1 MSKLNPHQHEAMSYI
16 SGPLLVLA
24 GAGSGKTRVIT
35 NKIAYLIEKCGIPP
49 RNITAVTFTN
59 KASREMKSR
68 VDSLLKGVETRGLSI
83 STFHTLGLNIL
94 RRECKLIGYRPGF
107 SIYDAQDAETLL
119 KELLR
124 KATHNGEDDTAR
136 NSLWQISSWK
146 NDQLSPEQAFAQA
159 QDEVES
165 RIALLY
171 AEYQRAMLAYN
182 AVDFD
187 DLILLPVQLLR
198 QHPEALERWQHRI
211 RHMLVD
217 EYQDTNNC
225 QYELVRL
232 LVGKLTPFTAV
243 GDDDQSIYAWRGARP
258 ENLGR
263 LKEDFPRLK
272 VVKLEQNYRSSGR
285 ILRSANQLIK
295 NNPHLFEKKLWSELG
310 PGDPIRILECKNE
323 EHEAQ
328 KVVSE
333 ILHHRFTKG
342 TDYRDY
348 AILYRGNHQARIF
361 EKVLRENSIPYF
373 LSGGTS
379 FFSRTEI
386 KDVMAY
392 LRLLANPDDD
402 AAFLRIV
409 NIPRREIGPSTLE
422 KLSGYAQKRQITLLQ
437 ACGEFGLEQ
446 ILSKRAREK
455 LADFSHWIGH
465 FHQRAENDSPAG
477 IAQDLI
483 HEAAYEDW
491 LHETSNSDRAAE
503 RRMENVADLIKW
515 LDTLSKDDQ
524 HGKNLAEIVNHL
536 ALMDMLENQEREEE
550 SNQVHLMTLHSA
562 KGLEFPHVFLVGM
575 EEELLPHRNSIEDDN
590 IEEERR
596 LAYVGITR
604 AQRTLTITFAA
615 KRKQFGE
622 LVRCEPSRF
631 LEELPEGDLILEG
644 RDSQLSA
651 EEKQQRGTAHL
662 ANLRAILGN

>member
-1 MSKLNPHQHEAMSYI
+1 VSKLNPHQHEAMTYI

-35 NKIAYLIEKCGIPP
+35 NKIAYLIEKCGISP
-49 RNITAVTFTN
+49 RHITAVTFTN

-94 RRECKLIGYRPGF
+94 RRECKLMGYRPGF

-217 EYQDTNNC
+217 EYQDTNSC

-232 LVGKLTPFTAV
+232 LVGKLTPFT

-333 ILHHRFTKG
+333 ILHHRFSKG

-631 LEELPEGDLILEG
+631 LEELPEDDLVWEG
-644 RDSQLSA
+644 RESQLSA

>member
-1 MSKLNPHQHEAMSYI
+1 MSKLNPHQNEAMRYT

-35 NKIAYLIEKCGIPP
+35 NKIAYLIEECGISP
-49 RNITAVTFTN
+49 RHITAVTFTN

-68 VDSLLKGVETRGLSI
+68 VESLLKGVDTQGLSI

-94 RRECKLIGYRPGF
+94 RRECSLSGHRPGF
-107 SIYDAQDAETLL
+107 SIYDAQDSETLL

-124 KATHNGEDDTAR
+124 KTDSQEDESAR
-136 NSLWQISSWK
+136 NRLWRISGWK
-146 NDQLSPEQAFAQA
+146 SEQVSPEQALSQA
-159 QDEVES
+159 QDESEQQTA
-165 RIALLY
+165 RLY

-187 DLILLPVQLLR
+187 DLIRLPVQILR
-198 QHPEALERWQHRI
+198 QHPKALERWQHRI
-211 RHMLVD
+211 RHLLVD

-258 ENLGR
+258 ENLAR

-285 ILRSANQLIK
+285 ILHSANQLIK

-310 PGDPIRILECKNE
+310 PGDPIRILECKSE

-342 TDYRDY
+342 TRHDDY

-361 EKVLRENSIPYF
+361 EKVLRENSIPYL

-386 KDVMAY
+386 KDLMAY

-422 KLSGYAQKRQITLLQ
+422 KLSNYAGQRRSTLLQ
-437 ACGEFGLEQ
+437 ACEEFGLEQ

-455 LADFSHWIGH
+455 LADFSHLVRH
-465 FHQRAENDSPAG
+465 FHQRTENSSPAS
-477 IAQDLI
+477 IIQDLI
-483 HEAAYEDW
+483 REIGYEDW
-491 LHETSNSDRAAE
+491 LSETSSNNRAAE

-515 LDTLSKDDQ
+515 LDTLNRGS
-524 HGKNLAEIVNHL
+524 HEGKSLAEVINHL
-536 ALMDMLENQEREEE
+536 TLMDMLENQESEEQ

-575 EEELLPHRNSIEDDN
+575 EEELLPHRNSIEEDN

-604 AQRTLTITFAA
+604 AQRTLTITFAS

-631 LEELPEGDLILEG
+631 LAELPEEDLAWEG
-644 RDSQLSA
+644 RNSMLSA

-662 ANLRAILGN
+662 ANLRAILGH

>member
-1 MSKLNPHQHEAMSYI
+1 MSKLNPHQNEAVRYT

-35 NKIAYLIEKCGIPP
+35 NKIAYLIEQCGISP
-49 RNITAVTFTN
+49 RHITAVTFTN

-68 VDSLLKGVETRGLSI
+68 VGSLLKGVDTQDLSI

-94 RRECKLIGYRPGF
+94 RRECSLAGLRPGF

-124 KATHNGEDDTAR
+124 KTDNGEDESAR
-136 NSLWQISSWK
+136 SRLWRISGWKSEQISPG
-146 NDQLSPEQAFAQA
+146 QALSQA
-159 QDEVES
+159 QDEEES
-165 RIALLY
+165 QTARLY

-187 DLILLPVQLLR
+187 DLIRLPTEILR
-198 QHPEALERWQHRI
+198 QHPKALERWQNRI
-211 RHMLVD
+211 RHLLVD

-323 EHEAQ
+323 LHEAQ

-342 TDYRDY
+342 TRHGDY

-386 KDVMAY
+386 KDLMAY

-422 KLSGYAQKRQITLLQ
+422 KLSRYAQKRKITLLQ
-437 ACGEFGLEQ
+437 ACGELGLEQ
-446 ILSKRAREK
+446 LLAKRAQEK
-455 LADFSHWIGH
+455 LLVFSQWINR
-465 FHQRAENDSPAG
+465 FHQRTESDNPAS
-477 IAQDLI
+477 IARDLI
-483 HEAAYEDW
+483 REAGYEDW
-491 LHETSNSDRAAE
+491 LRETSSSDQAAE
-503 RRMENVADLIKW
+503 RRMENLADLIKW
-515 LDTLSKDDQ
+515 LDTLHKGE
-524 HGKNLAEIVNHL
+524 HEGKTLAEIISHL
-536 ALMDMLENQEREEE
+536 TLMDMLENQDGEEE
-550 SNQVHLMTLHSA
+550 NNQVHLMTLHSA

-575 EEELLPHRNSIEDDN
+575 EEELLPHRASIEENN

-604 AQRTLTITFAA
+604 AQRTLTITFAS

-622 LVRCEPSRF
+622 LIRCEPSRF
-631 LEELPEGDLILEG
+631 LEELPEEDLLWEG
-644 RDSQLSA
+644 RNSALSP
-651 EEKQQRGTAHL
+651 EEKQERGTAHL
-662 ANLRAILGN
+662 ANLRAILGS